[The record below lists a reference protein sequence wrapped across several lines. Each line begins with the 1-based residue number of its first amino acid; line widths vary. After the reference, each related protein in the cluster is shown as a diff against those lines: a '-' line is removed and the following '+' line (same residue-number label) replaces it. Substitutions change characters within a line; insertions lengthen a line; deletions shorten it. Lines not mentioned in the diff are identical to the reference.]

1 MQSHLF
7 HRLGVL
13 FIGLLV
19 ILLDTPPAQAEGRC
33 PPGYYPTGGGT
44 AGWLGCAPMGPIEEE
59 GAMDDEGSP
68 NEGGYGNDLPP
79 IHYDPAEWEAWGK
92 AAQQAET
99 ERMKDPKYRELK
111 TGFWDYADSGKPQ
124 QICTALFLTLRG
136 GVMFMD
142 WGGKDKGT
150 FLAFFGGNIPKIQKI
165 ATATVSLTQSGETQ
179 TVQAFHAPLPWA
191 PNVGM
196 ILFAVPSTEALLS
209 SIEDSQ
215 DFDVKMAGQSM
226 VWGSWHSGL
235 KARDWMRACVG
246 KRGAP

>member
-1 MQSHLF
+1 MRSPNLK
-7 HRLGVL
+7 RLGALLV
-13 FIGLLV
+13 GLLLPV
-19 ILLDTPPAQAEGRC
+19 IWLHPAHAEGRC
-33 PPGYYPTGGGT
+33 PPGYFPTGGGT
-44 AGWLGCAPMGPIEEE
+44 AGWLGCAPMGPIEEDYAEDE
-59 GAMDDEGSP
+59 GATDNGGS
-68 NEGGYGNDLPP
+68 YSNDLPP
-79 IHYDPAEWEAWGK
+79 IHYDPAEWEAWSK
-92 AAQQAET
+92 AAQQAEA

-111 TGFWDYADSGKPQ
+111 TGLWDYANSGKPQ

-136 GVMFMD
+136 GVVFMD

-150 FLAFFGGNIPKIQKI
+150 FLAFFGGSIPKIEKI

-209 SIEDSQ
+209 SIEDTQ
-215 DFDVKMAGQSM
+215 DFDVKMGGQSM

-235 KARDWMRACVG
+235 KTRDWLRGCVS
-246 KRGAP
+246 KRGV